1 MNNKEIKNNILKYFL
16 IYLIFQNVILFFCNE
31 KLRGIINFTDEI
43 ICIILVVLSL
53 ISNNF
58 KIKML
63 PFEKKCILL
72 LLLMEIIGI
81 LCGFHNDYQEKKWVL
96 VDAFTCCKFF
106 LYYFSVRTLIDEDED
121 DRYLLGINNFFKM
134 ISVFVFI
141 LAIHDIFFSP
151 LFEKY
156 DFRYFTYSLQLC
168 FGHPDS
174 LAKFCITIIYI
185 LTFNLKYQKNN
196 IVYIILLSFVVVF
209 TFRTKAIVGLFM
221 YFLIYIYFGV
231 IKIKSKVPFIIL
243 GIVGVLYLGY
253 DTFLS
258 YYSHA
263 DYTRTLLTVDSI
275 NIAKN
280 MFPFGSGFGSFASNV
295 AAVHYSKLYEKLG
308 YLKIWGMGRDSEFLS
323 DTFWPIIIA
332 ETGVIGLICFISM
345 IYQFIK
351 YIFNEMKGKNN
362 FFIVALSIFCY
373 QLISS
378 LGAPA
383 FFHPE
388 SISQFFLLGI
398 LIKIF
403 NNGKENKNEFKK

>member
-1 MNNKEIKNNILKYFL
+1 MNNNIIKNNILKCLL
-16 IYLIFQNVILFFCNE
+16 IYLIFQNAILFFCSE
-31 KLRGIINFTDEI
+31 KLSNIINLTDEL
-43 ICIILVVLSL
+43 ICVILVIWAL
-53 ISNNF
+53 ISNAF
-58 KIKML
+58 KLKML
-63 PFEKKCILL
+63 PFEKKSMLFLL
-72 LLLMEIIGI
+72 VMEIVGI
-81 LCGFHNDYQEKKWVL
+81 VCGFYHDYQEKKWIL

-106 LYYFSVRTLIDEDED
+106 LYYFSVRMLISDKENDK
-121 DRYLLGINNFFKM
+121 YLLSVNKFFRIVSIIIFM
-134 ISVFVFI
+134 
-141 LAIHDIFFSP
+141 LAVHDILFLPF
-151 LFEKY
+151 FEKY

-185 LTFNLKYQKNN
+185 LTFNLKYKKNN
-196 IVYIILLSFVVVF
+196 IIYIILLAFVVIF
-209 TFRTKAIVGLFM
+209 TFRTKAIVGVFI

-231 IKIKSKVPFIIL
+231 IRIKSKTPFIIL
-243 GIVGVLYLGY
+243 GIIGGVYLGY

-263 DYTRTLLTVDSI
+263 DYTRTLLTTDSLK
-275 NIAKN
+275 IAKK
-280 MFPFGSGFGSFASNV
+280 MFPLGAGFGSFASNV
-295 AAVHYSKLYEKLG
+295 AAVHYSKLYERLG

-323 DTFWPIIIA
+323 DTFWPIIIG
-332 ETGVIGLICFISM
+332 ETGLIGVICFSM
-345 IYQFIK
+345 IIYQFIK
-351 YIFNEMKGKNN
+351 YIFNEMKIKKE
-362 FFIVALSIFCY
+362 FFIVALSILCY

-388 SISQFFLLGI
+388 SMSQFFLLGI